1 MLHIVSAQGQ
11 LLPEYGLPPVVE
23 VALAIQ
29 LEGSIGFRSLDLATI
44 VARWADQLPD
54 VQERAPLP
62 MMGPGPEDAEVTL
75 EVIDETQTPRLWLQN
90 EAGNRVLQ
98 LQQDRVVVNWQK
110 GGTDDPYPRYASI
123 RESLVE
129 AWGRLM
135 AVVSDMGLVSSSGR
149 SWGPLDSHPVTLSAA
164 KGLVEVGRPP
174 APPDSSLRLRMT
186 C

>member
-135 AVVSDMGLVSSSGR
+135 AVGGVLRFGHVRGHCSHSDRHVDHTSR
-149 SWGPLDSHPVTLSAA
+149 RWGCCRDQS
-164 KGLVEVGRPP
+164 R
-174 APPDSSLRLRMT
+174 
-186 C
+186 